1 MDEYIMVPAERL
13 AQMQINKEPPE
24 ASEVV
29 SLDNL
34 TSKILHRK
42 DISDWEKASMLA
54 STLERFL
61 ALRPRVL
68 DEPNL
73 PVPAPVVR
81 SPPVAIKEVTPEPVT
96 VVKAKRKPKRQ
107 ISPEPAKLEKERR
120 ISTREHRAPKRL
132 QDGNGLLRNWIFL

>member
-1 MDEYIMVPAERL
+1 MVPAERL

-34 TSKILHRK
+34 TGKILHRK

-61 ALRPRVL
+61 ALRPRAL

-73 PVPAPVVR
+73 PVPAALVH
-81 SPPVAIKEVTPEPVT
+81 SPKPPPLPAKETTPEPVT
-96 VVKAKRKPKRQ
+96 VVKAKRKPRRPV
-107 ISPEPAKLEKERR
+107 SPDPTKFEKERR
-120 ISTREHRAPKRL
+120 SSTREHRVPKRL
-132 QDGNGLLRNWIFL
+132 QEGNGLLKNWIFL